1 MEPKVFHDL
10 DKMETWAEDHPDK
23 VARHILKAWRQIIE
37 EDEEVIVVVRCKS
50 DEYLEDMNI
59 IVEKG
64 EEKEALESLLNESVD
79 REDYE
84 LAQKIQELQEKVTDS
99 S

>member
-10 DKMETWAEDHPDK
+10 DKMETWAKDHPDK
-23 VARHILKAWRQIIE
+23 VARHILKAWRKIIE
-37 EDEEVIVVVRCKS
+37 EDEEVIVVVKCKS
-50 DEYLEDMNI
+50 DDYLEDMDI

-64 EEKEALESLLNESVD
+64 EETEALESLLNEAVD

-84 LAQKIQELQEKVTDS
+84 LAKEIKSLQEKVTDGS
-99 S
+99 